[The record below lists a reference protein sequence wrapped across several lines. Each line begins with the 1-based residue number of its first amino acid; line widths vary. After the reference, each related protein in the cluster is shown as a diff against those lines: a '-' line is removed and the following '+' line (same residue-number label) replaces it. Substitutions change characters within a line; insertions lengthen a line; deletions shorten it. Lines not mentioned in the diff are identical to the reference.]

1 MFSHF
6 LKGAGKSTIM
16 RLLFRFYDVSTGT
29 ISIDGQ
35 NIKTVTQAS
44 LRKVIGVVPQDT
56 VLFNQTIKYNIKY
69 GRITADDSEVILAS
83 RSADIHEKILTF
95 PQQYETQVGER
106 GLRLSGGEKQRV
118 AIARF
123 VYFNFC

>member
-1 MFSHF
+1 
-6 LKGAGKSTIM
+6 M
-16 RLLFRFYDVSTGT
+16 RLLFRFYDVNNGA
-29 ISIDGQ
+29 ILIDGQ

-44 LRKVIGVVPQDT
+44 LRKAIGVVPQDT

-69 GRITADDSEVILAS
+69 GKISADDQDVISAA

-95 PQQYETQVGER
+95 PQQYETEVGER

-118 AIARF
+118 AIAR
-123 VYFNFC
+123 